1 MGRGNFAQRGK
12 SDYSMGSADADI
24 MGIFDSIAKAK
35 SIAIDSITIDPALQV
50 RVDGLNEGTVQNYM
64 AVLENGD
71 TLPAIVV
78 FRLPDG
84 GLLLSSGFHRIEAH
98 KRLGLVEI
106 AAEIREGTRQDAIR
120 FAFEDN
126 KSHGLPLSNKD
137 KKAYMLARLE
147 DEMWSQIGNRE
158 IARQL
163 GISHV
168 TVMRWIEEHNSTG
181 TNVPVTR
188 TQVVGADGRTYNT
201 EKIRQANHA
210 REENVP
216 PAAPVEPMPETP
228 AGQRRQVAY
237 LVERLEKLD
246 QRIHNAKVAGDE
258 KRVKELEEHKQN
270 IEAHLKRVEAVK
282 FLTPDPS
289 PLVGEG
295 RPDGPPY
302 VSIDDVMAG
311 EHMRESDLSK
321 ALRVIR
327 EMDGLLDTLVELL
340 NASGGDWE
348 ESGQADVL
356 RNFRAFV
363 NGCGE
368 LLGNMKKVW
377 G

>member
-1 MGRGNFAQRGK
+1 MGRRDFTQRGQK
-12 SDYSMGSADADI
+12 DYSLGNADADI
-24 MGIFDSIAKAK
+24 MGVFDSIAKAK
-35 SIAIDSITIDPALQV
+35 SIAIDSITADPALQV

-64 AVLENGD
+64 AVLENGE

-84 GLLLSSGFHRIEAH
+84 GLLLSSGFHRLEAH

-147 DEMWSQIGNRE
+147 DGMWSQIGNRE

-181 TNVPVTR
+181 TNVPVAR

-201 EKIRQANHA
+201 EKIRQANQA
-210 REENVP
+210 REDVP

-282 FLTPDPS
+282 FLTPSPS
-289 PLVGEG
+289 PTSGEG
-295 RPDGPPY
+295 RHL
-302 VSIDDVMAG
+302 S
-311 EHMRESDLSK
+311 ESDPGK

-348 ESGQADVL
+348 ESGQADV
-356 RNFRAFV
+356 RRQYQAFV
-363 NGCGE
+363 DDCVQ
-368 LLGNMKKVW
+368 LLMKMSKAWKEV
-377 G
+377 

>member
-1 MGRGNFAQRGK
+1 MGRRDFTQRGQK
-12 SDYSMGSADADI
+12 DYSLGNADADI
-24 MGIFDSIAKAK
+24 MGVFDSIAKAK
-35 SIAIDSITIDPALQV
+35 SIAIDSITADPALQV

-64 AVLENGD
+64 AVLENGE

-84 GLLLSSGFHRIEAH
+84 GLLLSSGFHRLEAH

-137 KKAYMLARLE
+137 KKAYMLGRLE
-147 DEMWSQIGNRE
+147 DGMWSQIGNRE

-188 TQVVGADGRTYNT
+188 TQVVGSDGRTYNT
-201 EKIRQANHA
+201 EKIRQANQE
-210 REENVP
+210 REYDA
-216 PAAPVEPMPETP
+216 PAAPVEPMPTTP
-228 AGQRRQVAY
+228 AEQRRQIAF

-246 QRIHNAKVAGDE
+246 VRMEAAVKARDVERVA
-258 KRVKELEEHKQN
+258 ELEEYRGN
-270 IEAHLKRVEAVK
+270 IVEHLERVKGVK
-282 FLTPDPS
+282 FSPAILTPSPS
-289 PLVGEG
+289 PMNGEG
-295 RPDGPPY
+295 RHL
-302 VSIDDVMAG
+302 S
-311 EHMRESDLSK
+311 ESDPSRASK
-321 ALRVIR
+321 TIR
-327 EMDGLLDTLVELL
+327 EMGDLLDSLVFLL
-340 NASGGDWE
+340 NNGGEEWE
-348 ESGQADVL
+348 ESTQADIT
-356 RNFRAFV
+356 RQFRGFV
-363 NGCGE
+363 DNCGK
-368 LLGNMKKVW
+368 LLGDMRRVW